1 MKLTDKTK
9 KWLEDEIAS
18 EGCAYSASNIEGL
31 KTIFKNIQTT
41 ITHYQDMKN
50 AQIKDVIDPR
60 FIILDDSGN
69 PITSDYSGID
79 NGITLKNGGTVYYDK
94 TTGNQYIVW
103 NEQTIP
109 NSKNGSWKKSITV
122 KAKDDYIGGNNVATN
137 ISPDSKIST
146 GYGDAVL
153 PQPKVNVKA
162 ELKVKD
168 KEVTIY
174 KGDSLP
180 DTDTVLNEMF
190 DLAGNTNKYNIS
202 ADSFTIKWYSNPECT
217 TEVTNLTADGDAT
230 YYLKVSY
237 NAGEPSTE
245 SN

>member
-1 MKLTDKTK
+1 M
-9 KWLEDEIAS
+9 EV
-18 EGCAYSASNIEGL
+18 G
-31 KTIFKNIQTT
+31 
-41 ITHYQDMKN
+41 
-50 AQIKDVIDPR
+50 
-60 FIILDDSGN
+60 
-69 PITSDYSGID
+69 
-79 NGITLKNGGTVYYDK
+79 
-94 TTGNQYIVW
+94 
-103 NEQTIP
+103 
-109 NSKNGSWKKSITV
+109 KSITV

-202 ADSFTIKWYSNPECT
+202 ADSFNQM
-217 TEVTNLTADGDAT
+217 VQ
-230 YYLKVSY
+230 
-237 NAGEPSTE
+237 
-245 SN
+245 